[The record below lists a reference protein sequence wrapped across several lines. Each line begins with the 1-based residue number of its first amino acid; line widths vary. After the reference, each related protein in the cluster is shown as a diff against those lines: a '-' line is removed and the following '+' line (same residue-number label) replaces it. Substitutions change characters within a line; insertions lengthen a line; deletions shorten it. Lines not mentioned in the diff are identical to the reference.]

1 MPVNAVSLP
10 FREQAEFLRRKINL
24 PTTSWVDIY
33 AAQHDWAFVVAGA
46 NRDDLVADFRRSIEQ
61 AIDGEIT
68 LEGFRKQFD
77 EIVGKHGWS
86 YNGGRNWRTR
96 VIYDTNIN
104 TTYMAGRYEQM
115 MAVRNERPYW
125 RYVHSDSVENPRP
138 IHQSWDGLILRW
150 DNPWWQT
157 HFPVNAWGCQCRV
170 EALSERDMQRLG
182 LTESEAPPIEL
193 EDRIIGQR
201 SPNGPRTVRVPKGID
216 PGFEYIPGQS
226 RLHSAVPPES
236 KGGLSSAAAP
246 GVPNTRALTPLPA
259 PRAFPATK
267 ILPTGLPP
275 TDYVNAFLREFN
287 ATEAPTIFKDAI
299 GERLVIS
306 ADLFTDRTT
315 GELKIQKRGREQ
327 FVLLLA
333 EALKTPD
340 EIWVRLEYV
349 SSLKKAVV
357 RRRYIAQFD
366 IEGMGQAGIAV
377 FETGGDGWVGVT
389 TFNSSSPNYVND
401 LRHGVRLYN
410 REQ

>member
-10 FREQAEFLRRKINL
+10 FREQAEFFKRKINM
-24 PTTSWVDIY
+24 PTESWIDIY
-33 AAQHDWAFVVAGA
+33 AAQHDWAFMVAGA
-46 NRDDLVADFRRSIEQ
+46 NRDDLVADFRAAVEKF
-61 AIDGEIT
+61 IT
-68 LEGFRKQFD
+68 EGNTLADFRKQFD
-77 EIVGKHGWS
+77 EIVAKHGWS

-104 TTYMAGRYEQM
+104 TSYMAGRYEQM

-157 HFPVNAWGCQCRV
+157 HFPVNAWGCHCRV
-170 EALSERDMQRLG
+170 EALSERDMQRWG

-216 PGFEYIPGQS
+216 PGFEYTPGQS

-236 KGGLSSAAAP
+236 NGGLSSAAAP
-246 GVPNTRALTPLPA
+246 GVPNTRALTPLPV

-267 ILPTGLPP
+267 ILPTGLAP
-275 TDYVNAFLREFN
+275 TDYLNAFLREFN
-287 ATEAPTIFKDAI
+287 ATEAPTIFKDAV

-333 EALKTPD
+333 EALKNPD
-340 EIWVRLEYV
+340 EIWVRLEWLGG
-349 SSLKKAVV
+349 LKKAVV
-357 RRRYIAQFD
+357 RRRYIAMFD
-366 IEGMGQAGIAV
+366 IDGMDQAGIVV
-377 FETGGDGWVGVT
+377 FETGSDGWVGVT
-389 TFNSSSPNYVND
+389 TFNSSSPNYVDD